1 MTNEWYSKLPNQE
14 IWKALKWKF
23 YKIWRY
29 EIFYVYFIIIIIIII
44 IIILGKVQ
52 FLCIKISLEQLRS

>member
-1 MTNEWYSKLPNQE
+1 M
-14 IWKALKWKF
+14 KF
-23 YKIWRY
+23 
-29 EIFYVYFIIIIIIII
+29 FYVYFIIII